1 MAEQKQSSAIVTSKT
16 KAVTIHKY
24 LDRPDVVAEIQKAF
38 PEAASAQR
46 LIRLSIT
53 QIQTTPGLAECD
65 PISLLAC
72 VIESAQLNLEPDP
85 VLGEIYFVPFKK
97 RASIIVGW
105 KGFVKLA
112 TNGPDIYKVVPT
124 IVRKGEKFALRY
136 GTNPAID
143 HIPGEHGAENNADT
157 AWRGVYAV
165 AFHRDGHTDF
175 EYLEREDVFAR
186 RSKSSAWR
194 NDKKD
199 SPWFTDK
206 AAMWRK
212 SAIRALGARLPKS
225 PKLQRALEID
235 RRTDEGRTDL
245 VIPTEHGFELA
256 AIPETVGGD
265 SEPIKPSEAID
276 DTKTAKTAKTKPATK
291 GKKQDIP
298 RSATADLVPKA
309 NLPKVSDAVIDVKP
323 SPSKPPANA
332 NPGKEVGGKEDPIIT
347 AKELTDLYNFAAN
360 VGSWNADTIQAEV
373 KKKFGVYPSK
383 LTRSKIPAVKLMLEG
398 A

>member
-24 LDRPDVVAEIQKAF
+24 LDRKDVIDEIKKAF
-38 PEAASAQR
+38 PEAASPQR
-46 LIRLSIT
+46 LIRLSLT
-53 QIQTTPGLAECD
+53 QIQTTPGLADCD

-97 RASIIVGW
+97 RAAIIVGY
-105 KGFVKLA
+105 KGFIKLA
-112 TNGPDIYKVVPT
+112 TNGPDIYKVFPT
-124 IVRKGEKFALRY
+124 IVRFGEPFKEIA
-136 GTNPAID
+136 GTNPSIH
-143 HIPGEHGAENNADT
+143 HIPGEHGAEKDNKP
-157 AWRGVYAV
+157 WRGVYAV
-165 AFHRDGHTDF
+165 GFYRFGHTVHK
-175 EYLEREDVFAR
+175 YLEREDVFAR
-186 RSKSSAWR
+186 RGRSSAYR
-194 NDKKD
+194 NKKMD
-199 SPWFTDK
+199 SPWFTDEG
-206 AAMWRK
+206 AMWLK
-212 SAIRALGARLPKS
+212 TSIRALSPFLPKS
-225 PKLQRALEID
+225 PKLQRAVEID
-235 RRTDEGRTDL
+235 RRTDEGL
-245 VIPTEHGFELA
+245 LESVAPTEHGFELN
-256 AIPETVGGD
+256 AIAETSSAGD
-265 SEPIKPSEAID
+265 EPIKPSEAIED
-276 DTKTAKTAKTKPATK
+276 AKPAKTKPATK

-323 SPSKPPANA
+323 EKKADPPA
-332 NPGKEVGGKEDPIIT
+332 KVDPIIT